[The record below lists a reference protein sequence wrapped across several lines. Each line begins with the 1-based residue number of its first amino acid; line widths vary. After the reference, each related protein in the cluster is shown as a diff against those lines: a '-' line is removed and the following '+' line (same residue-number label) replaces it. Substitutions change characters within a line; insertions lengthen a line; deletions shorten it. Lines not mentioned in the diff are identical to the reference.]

1 MHRKRLNVSSSGPIV
16 GYNMGWWEWNTMERV
31 GDKQAAAA
39 TLDCPG
45 GLCLPAWEDGDD
57 RLSNSMF

>member
-1 MHRKRLNVSSSGPIV
+1 MYPVAVPLWGIIWAGGSGTQ
-16 GYNMGWWEWNTMERV
+16 WERV

-57 RLSNSMF
+57 RLS

>member
-1 MHRKRLNVSSSGPIV
+1 MYPVAVPLWGIIWAGGSGTQ
-16 GYNMGWWEWNTMERV
+16 WERV

-57 RLSNSMF
+57 RLSISMF